1 MADKLPP
8 QNIMQAFRLA
18 NGKITE
24 DSSSDDTIAAYDE
37 VLHFCA
43 GSEVCR
49 LERSVKRDMLL
60 YWVYCNIADAYI
72 KKDMPTAAC
81 LYYEKALAM
90 ARFDEQKISVLEKML
105 DATGVQDLKV
115 ADKCRKIM
123 DILTQLTKA
132 YTQQGNQEG
141 IQRIRNLEQKTS
153 AVLKKTK
160 S

>member
-1 MADKLPP
+1 MADRLPP
-8 QNIMQAFRLA
+8 QNIMQAFRQA

-37 VLHFCA
+37 VLRFCV
-43 GSEVCR
+43 GSDVCR

-60 YWVYCNIADAYI
+60 YWAYCNIADAYI

-81 LYYEKALAM
+81 LYFEKALTM
-90 ARFDEQKISVLEKML
+90 ARSDDQKILVLEKML

-123 DILTQLTKA
+123 GILTQLTKA
-132 YTQQGNQEG
+132 YTQQGNQEDL
-141 IQRIRNLEQKTS
+141 QRICNLEQKTS